1 VNATWPEAFSGDGGP
16 EFSVT
21 QENFVLE
28 FGTESPAATTLV
40 NPPEGDHR

>member
-1 VNATWPEAFSGDGGP
+1 MNATWPEAFSGDGGP

-28 FGTESPAATTLV
+28 IGAVSPAATTFF
-40 NPPEGDHR
+40 NPPDGDQR